1 MKPAP
6 FELLRPTSLDEA
18 LAALAEHGDEA
29 KPLAGGQSL
38 VPVLNMRLLRPAVLV
53 DLNGVPGLDGV
64 ERDNGS
70 LRLGSL
76 VRQRALERSS
86 EVAHVPLVGE
96 ALPNVGHT
104 TTRNRGTVA
113 GSIVHADPAAEL
125 PLCLLVL
132 GGHVVAQSP
141 GGRRELAAD
150 DFFVM
155 HFTTTLAPGEL
166 VVETVWPVLGD
177 GWGFAFEEFSQRRG
191 DYALSMAA
199 CAVHVENG
207 RVTEARLGIGS
218 VVHRPLLVETPLRG
232 EAISEELARRTAA
245 EVTAPL
251 ELYSNLHSSAEY
263 QRQLTAVLVER
274 AILRAWS
281 NAA

>member
-6 FELLRPTSLDEA
+6 FELLRPASLEEA
-18 LAALAEHGDEA
+18 LGALAEHGDEA

-53 DLNGVPGLDGV
+53 DLNSIPGLDGI
-64 ERDNGS
+64 ERDDGS
-70 LRLGSL
+70 LRVGAL
-76 VRQRALERSS
+76 VRQRTLERSA
-86 EVAHVPLVGE
+86 EAALLPLACE

-113 GSIVHADPAAEL
+113 GSVVHADPAAEL
-125 PLCLLVL
+125 PLCLVVL
-132 GGHVVAQSP
+132 GGRVVAQSP
-141 GGRRELAAD
+141 GGRREIAAD

-166 VVETVWPVLGD
+166 AVETVWPVLGR

-199 CAVHVENG
+199 CAMHVEDG
-207 RVTEARLGIGS
+207 RVNEVRLGLGS
-218 VVHRPLLVETPLRG
+218 VVHRPLLVETQLAG
-232 EAISEELARRTAA
+232 EAITEELARRTAA
-245 EVTAPL
+245 DVTAPL
-251 ELYSNLHSSAEY
+251 ELFSNLHASAAY
-263 QRQLTAVLVER
+263 QRRLTEVLVER
-274 AILRAWS
+274 AIVRAWRNGS
-281 NAA
+281 